1 MKKRI
6 LSIITIVIFI
16 ILIMIIKNNMRIR
29 HVHDGYIPD
38 ANFEELEETNTPISE
53 DTNKIDRTS
62 IKYETKITHD
72 YPVLSKTVKLE
83 SIDDFND
90 YEFKDS
96 LKDTFIEEELNN
108 NKIIFISQHELSS
121 GSTKISISDAYTK
134 NNKLYATLK
143 MEYPEIG
150 TCDMAAAFYI
160 FSCEKNVTDVVFK

>member
-6 LSIITIVIFI
+6 LSVMAVVIFFAL
-16 ILIMIIKNNMRIR
+16 ILIMVIKNPVYTPETNYKEI
-29 HVHDGYIPD
+29 
-38 ANFEELEETNTPISE
+38 EETNISIPE
-53 DTNKIDRTS
+53 NEGNIDKTS